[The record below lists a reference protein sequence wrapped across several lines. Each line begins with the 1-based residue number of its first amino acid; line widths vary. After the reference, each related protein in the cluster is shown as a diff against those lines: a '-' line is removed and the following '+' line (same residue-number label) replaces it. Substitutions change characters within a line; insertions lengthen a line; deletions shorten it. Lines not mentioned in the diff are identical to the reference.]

1 MADDTKIA
9 AVREYIKNEFPD
21 STIEDSLSAELQGQY
36 FKISSQGR
44 SYNTIVSFDFLNHHE
59 ASQIPVILK
68 KYVLAEHLRDLGSTT
83 VIVAKT
89 GLKLEYD

>member
-21 STIEDSLSAELQGQY
+21 STMEDSPSAEFQGQY
-36 FKISSQGR
+36 FKISSRGR
-44 SYNTIVSFDFLNHHE
+44 SYNTIVSFDFLNDHE
-59 ASQIPVILK
+59 ASQIPEILK
-68 KYVLAEHLRDLGSTT
+68 KYILAEHLRDLGATP